1 MPMNFRA
8 LLDPHYLTD
17 SYSQRPGVRAYPL
30 TDMYYVNPQNVADDQ
45 FDFVFYPAE
54 MEAAPLNRSGDEA
67 RTLTTGDGATRK
79 GSLFVA
85 FNKIRMPMDAV
96 SALREPDSMAMQE
109 KGQLALQNVFD
120 RFSERHAIQKELIVS
135 KILTTGFVYLDA
147 QGNVLES
154 SSGAAV
160 TAEFDVAA
168 SHKTNLNG
176 IINKLWSD
184 NTAKILDNCDSIR
197 DQAESEN
204 AEAPTDLWVHP
215 LSKRHLRNNDQF
227 IEWCVESGV
236 NADTILR
243 GDMIEGLAGFN
254 WHFYGGKYKDATGT
268 MQNYIPVT
276 QGIMTPPPTGGWLK
290 KSQGLSLVPTD
301 LNIQS
306 DWQTALNS
314 VVPMY
319 GKFSYAKM
327 KDDPL
332 ALYLYMGDKFGL
344 NFADPA
350 AVWMPTLF
358 AS

>member
-8 LLDPHYLTD
+8 LLDPHFLTD
-17 SYSQRPGVRAYPL
+17 SYAQRQGVRSYPL
-30 TDMYYVNPQNVADDQ
+30 TEMFYVNPQNVADDQ

-54 MEAAPLNRSGDEA
+54 MEPAPVNRSGDEA
-67 RTLTTGDGATRK
+67 HTLATGEGATRK

-85 FNKIRMPMDAV
+85 FNKVRMPMDAV
-96 SALREPDSMAMQE
+96 AALREPDSMAMQE

-120 RFSERHAIQKELIVS
+120 RFSERHAIQKELIIA
-135 KILTTGFVYLDA
+135 KIMTTGVVYLDA
-147 QGNVLES
+147 AGNVLES
-154 SSGAAV
+154 SSGAAL
-160 TAEFDVAA
+160 TANFDVE
-168 SHKTNLNG
+168 STHKTNLNG
-176 IINKLWSD
+176 IISKLWSD
-184 NTAKILDNCDSIR
+184 PTAKILDMCDSIR

-204 AEAPTDLWVHP
+204 AEVPTDIWVHT

-243 GDMIEGLAGFN
+243 GDMIEGLGGFT
-254 WHFYGGKYKDATGT
+254 WHFYGGKYKAADGT
-268 MQNYIPVT
+268 MTNYIPVT
-276 QGIMTPPPTGGWLK
+276 QGILTPPPAGGWLK

-301 LNIQS
+301 INIVA
-306 DWQTALNS
+306 DWQQALNS
-314 VVPMY
+314 VATMY
-319 GKFSYAKM
+319 GKFSYAKL

-344 NFADPA
+344 NFADPS